1 MGPARLSGHVPHGPA
16 SADVPDGT
24 RVGGGGR
31 AAPGSGG
38 GGARVPQSSACGP
51 GGDRLETLPSLL
63 VPGSAFWCIPGQ
75 GGTRRRE
82 KLPYARNCGASSSP
96 SVQGRDLESTG
107 RPTRPVAAP
116 LEPRLPVAAS
126 APAPSGER
134 TDRRPACCSQGLAVL
149 FPKPPR
155 SVPLGSVDHGRV
167 PIPGGTGRVE
177 HSCRPTLF
185 PSQRSSVHTRS
196 SPKALSAGHR
206 RAGGA
211 RGVPADPGPGRDDG
225 SPGAA
230 SRAHVAQS
238 RATVAARPRSHVR
251 PPPSF
256 SLCSL
261 HRVPRLGP
269 HWHLWPDRA
278 RPGSAPGSVGIRDI
292 PPCSFARVLLRGV
305 RTAAYLVT
313 APEAPDSPSASPS
326 CRQWPVTARA
336 LSSHLS

>member
-1 MGPARLSGHVPHGPA
+1 MAPLRQVYLTAPEWEA
-16 SADVPDGT
+16 
-24 RVGGGGR
+24 VGGQPLVAGVGVPVSSR
-31 AAPGSGG
+31 APPA
-38 GGARVPQSSACGP
+38 GP

-63 VPGSAFWCIPGQ
+63 APAPAFSCIPGQ

-82 KLPYARNCGASSSP
+82 KLPNARNCGAGSSP
-96 SVQGRDLESTG
+96 SVEGRDLESTG
-107 RPTRPVAAP
+107 RSTRPVAAP

-126 APAPSGER
+126 APALSGER

-155 SVPLGSVDHGRV
+155 SVPPGSVDHGRV
-167 PIPGGTGRVE
+167 PTPGGTGRVE
-177 HSCRPTLF
+177 HSYRPTLF
-185 PSQRSSVHTRS
+185 PSQWSSVHTGS
-196 SPKALSAGHR
+196 SPKALSTGHR

-238 RATVAARPRSHVR
+238 RAKVAARPRSHVR

-269 HWHLWPDRA
+269 RWHLWPDRA
-278 RPGSAPGSVGIRDI
+278 RPGSAPGSSWVRRHQGHPSLLPRPGSPPRRPHRCVSGHRTGSPEFRI
-292 PPCSFARVLLRGV
+292 PPRRPLP
-305 RTAAYLVT
+305 AA
-313 APEAPDSPSASPS
+313 SG
-326 CRQWPVTARA
+326 Q
-336 LSSHLS
+336 

>member
-1 MGPARLSGHVPHGPA
+1 M
-16 SADVPDGT
+16 
-24 RVGGGGR
+24 GGGGR

-38 GGARVPQSSACGP
+38 GGARVLQTSACGP
-51 GGDRLETLPSLL
+51 RWRPAGNAPVPSRPHSCSLGSRPESQSPRTL
-63 VPGSAFWCIPGQ
+63 VPVSAFWRIPGQ

-82 KLPYARNCGASSSP
+82 KLPDARNCGAGSSP
-96 SVQGRDLESTG
+96 SVEGRDLESTG

-126 APAPSGER
+126 VPAPSGER

-155 SVPLGSVDHGRV
+155 SVPPGSVDHGRV
-167 PIPGGTGRVE
+167 PTPGGTGRVE
-177 HSCRPTLF
+177 HSYRPTLF

-211 RGVPADPGPGRDDG
+211 RGVPADPGPGRDDR
-225 SPGAA
+225 SSGAA

-251 PPPSF
+251 RPPSF

-261 HRVPRLGP
+261 YRVPRLGP
-269 HWHLWPDRA
+269 VGTCGLTALAPA
-278 RPGSAPGSVGIRDI
+278 PLLGPPGSVGIRDI
-292 PPCSFARVLLRGV
+292 PPCSFARVLPRGV
-305 RTAAYLVT
+305 RTAASLVT
-313 APEAPDSPSASPS
+313 APEAPNSPSASPS
-326 CRQWPVTARA
+326 CPQWPVTARA
-336 LSSHLS
+336 PSSHSS